1 MICFYITD
9 MNLSVDNRAL
19 VVIWRMNRLYRDA
32 GLGGGPFGRTLPK
45 VGPYPHSFELFLSPG
60 DGGNDHDD
68 KSDVI

>member
-32 GLGGGPFGRTLPK
+32 GLGGVLL
-45 VGPYPHSFELFLSPG
+45 VGPYQR
-60 DGGNDHDD
+60 
-68 KSDVI
+68 